1 MFQLLLLLFLV
12 SFGSKN
18 ILIALLDSKHIWA
31 NVTMTTT
38 HPVQHYSLF
47 RKKGMC
53 ISVPIIPSKLL
64 QQIKQP
70 LAGPSSF

>member
-31 NVTMTTT
+31 NVSVTTT
-38 HPVQHYSLF
+38 HPALLVVSQKRHVYLSPNYSL
-47 RKKGMC
+47 KTTAANQTAAGW
-53 ISVPIIPSKLL
+53 SK
-64 QQIKQP
+64 
-70 LAGPSSF
+70 